1 MYNNLGRSKLDC
13 NREINQATLNIPDAI
28 QVYRDFMGFIA
39 KARSAISGRGL
50 LLDVHGYE
58 RKKLEWI
65 QLGYFI
71 ERSNLDRDDCRIQG
85 SSVRNLGKFWCGS
98 DNYCFKDFIHV
109 NRSLGHLL
117 NQEGLQ
123 ALPSPQEKT
132 PKGNDYFHGGY
143 IIEKYGSRN
152 GGEIDAI
159 QIEFPK
165 KLRFGWGSDL
175 KRRVVRAMLR
185 FLKLNY
191 VLHVRKAH

>member
-1 MYNNLGRSKLDC
+1 MARNKLDC

-28 QVYRDFMGFIA
+28 QVYRDFTGFIV

-58 RKKLEWI
+58 RKKPQRI
-65 QLGYFI
+65 QLGYGI
-71 ERSNLDRDDCRIQG
+71 DRSNLDRDNYRIED
-85 SSVRNLGKFWCGS
+85 STVRNLGRFWCGS
-98 DNYCFKDFIHV
+98 DNYCFKDFIHG

-123 ALPSPQEKT
+123 PLPFPQEKT
-132 PKGNDYFHGGY
+132 PKRKDYFPGGY
-143 IIEKYGSRN
+143 IVKKYGSRN

-175 KRRVVRAMLR
+175 KRRVVRAILR

-191 VLHVRKAH
+191 VLHERKAQ